1 MIVDSDYK
9 KCLAFHAELLYYYFI
24 LLCSR
29 AYARLCVY
37 RVLMTVD
44 VSQPQSRFTAFA
56 DKLFTSPLSILIIA
70 LGTVLAWYFENFYI
84 AIGVYGA
91 MFVLIALTCS
101 SLIGTVPV
109 FLYAVTS
116 YSVKMKF
123 DWDLIVPLL
132 ITGGS
137 LLLLIIVST
146 IVFLIKNKVKFRD
159 CKVNLIGFFA
169 MVLVSFTGG
178 ILIGYPST
186 YTYQYLA
193 GIGANL
199 AIMLYVFALSA
210 SIKKNN
216 VRFLVH
222 SYIML
227 AIVVFTETIIY
238 FVRIAVDGGDVM
250 HAFLYKTLSYG
261 WNHSN
266 GGAILML
273 SALPFALYMIASD
286 RGNPVYYLFISMI
299 IVLGILITQS
309 RATMV
314 ALAVVILIG
323 MPIAFFKCNK
333 KRKVEFLQGVLVCII
348 TLAILYLAFADTV
361 VDAIIERFVNKK
373 LDPSGRVEIW
383 QNTLQEVLDGDIIF
397 GMGFL
402 HQLPETTEYCAHSTP
417 LQIFNNFGIVGLVA
431 GAVYYF
437 FLYKT
442 LLYKTGLFGFYA
454 TLSMLAFDIFG
465 LLDIS
470 MYAPMAVLPMATL
483 VVIGGLAGADRD
495 EEVRKKRLDDFLELA
510 ERTVKENRRKA
521 FFAAERNIKSQITS
535 GKGSDSDIPQI
546 KF

>member
-1 MIVDSDYK
+1 MHVCASK
-9 KCLAFHAELLYYYFI
+9 
-24 LLCSR
+24 
-29 AYARLCVY
+29 
-37 RVLMTVD
+37 VLMSVD
-44 VSQPQSRFTAFA
+44 ASQTQSRFTVFA

-91 MFVLIALTCS
+91 MFILIALTCS
-101 SLIGTVPV
+101 SLIGTIPI

-132 ITGGS
+132 VTGGS
-137 LLLLIIVST
+137 LLLLIIIST
-146 IVFLIKNKVKFRD
+146 IVFLIKNKVKPRD
-159 CKVNLIGFFA
+159 CKVNLIGFLA
-169 MVLVSFTGG
+169 MVIVSFTGG

-186 YTYQYLA
+186 FTYQYLA

-210 SIKKNN
+210 GIKKNN

-227 AIVVFTETIIY
+227 AMVVFAETIIY
-238 FVRIAVDGGDVM
+238 FVRIGVNGGDVM
-250 HAFLYKTLSYG
+250 NAFLHKTLTYG

-273 SALPFALYMIASD
+273 SALPFALYMIASGK
-286 RGNPVYYLFISMI
+286 GNPVYYLFISMI
-299 IVLGILITQS
+299 ICLGILITQS
-309 RATMV
+309 RSTLL
-314 ALAVVILIG
+314 ALAVVLLIG
-323 MPIAFFKCNK
+323 VPVAFFKCDK
-333 KRKVEFLQGVLVCII
+333 KRKIEFVQGTLVCII
-348 TLAILYLAFADTV
+348 TLAIIYLAFADTV
-361 VDAIIERFVNKK
+361 VEAILERFVNKK
-373 LDPSGRVEIW
+373 LDPTGRIEIW
-383 QNTLQEVLDGDIIF
+383 QNTLKEVLDGDIIF

-402 HQLPETTEYCAHSTP
+402 HKLPETKEYCAHSTP
-417 LQIFNNFGIVGLVA
+417 LQLFNNFGIVGLVA
-431 GAVYYF
+431 GAIYYF

-442 LLYKTGLFGFYA
+442 LFYKTGLFGFYA
-454 TLSMLAFDIFG
+454 TLSMVAFDIFG

-483 VVIGGLAGADRD
+483 VVIGGLARADRD
-495 EEVRKKRLDDFLELA
+495 EVVRRKRLDEFLELA
-510 ERTVKENRRKA
+510 ERSVKENRRKA
-521 FFAAERNIKSQITS
+521 FFAAERNVKSQIVS

>member
-1 MIVDSDYK
+1 MKDS
-9 KCLAFHAELLYYYFI
+9 
-24 LLCSR
+24 
-29 AYARLCVY
+29 
-37 RVLMTVD
+37 
-44 VSQPQSRFTAFA
+44 VSQPRSRFTEFA
-56 DKLFTSPLSILIIA
+56 DRLFASPLSILIIA
-70 LGTVLAWYFENFYI
+70 VGTVLAWYFENFYI
-84 AIGVYGA
+84 AIGVYGT

-101 SLIGTVPV
+101 SLIGTVPI

-116 YSVKMKF
+116 YSVKMTF

-137 LLLLIIVST
+137 LLALIILST

-159 CKVNLIGFFA
+159 CKVNMIGFLA
-169 MVLVSFTGG
+169 MVVVSFTGG
-178 ILIGYPST
+178 ILVGYPST
-186 YTYQYLA
+186 FTYQYLA

-199 AIMLYVFALSA
+199 AIMLYVFAMSA
-210 SIKKNN
+210 GIKKNN

-227 AIVVFTETIIY
+227 AIVVFAETIIY

-250 HAFLYKTLSYG
+250 HAFLHKTLTYG

-299 IVLGILITQS
+299 IVLGIVITQS
-309 RATMV
+309 RAAIL
-314 ALAVVILIG
+314 ALAVVLVIG
-323 MPIAFFKCNK
+323 VPVAFFKCNK
-333 KRKVEFLQGVLVCII
+333 KRKIEFLQGVLVCII
-348 TLAILYLAFADTV
+348 TVGIIYLAFADTV
-361 VDAIIERFVNKK
+361 VKAILERFVNKK
-373 LDPSGRVEIW
+373 LDSSGRIEIW
-383 QNTLQEVLDGDIIF
+383 QNTLKEVLDGDIVF

-402 HQLPETTEYCAHSTP
+402 HQLPETPQYCAHSTP

-442 LLYKTGLFGFYA
+442 LIYKTGLFGFFL
-454 TLSMLAFDIFG
+454 TLSMLAFDVFG

-483 VVIGGLAGADRD
+483 VVAGGLARADR
-495 EEVRKKRLDDFLELA
+495 EEVVRKKRLDDFLELA

-521 FFAAERNIKSQITS
+521 FFAAERNVKSQIAS
-535 GKGSDSDIPQI
+535 GKGSDSDIPRI